1 VGLPVVPARRVDARQ
16 LLARHGEHA
25 EGVAVAQV
33 LLGGEGKLRQVGQLL
48 QVVGVHAR
56 LVELGLVHRRV
67 GVGVGQRPL
76 EPLQLQRA
84 QLVDAGLLDRLQ
96 RKGLVGHE
104 EAPAGSGITVP
115 LICVLLPRNSATA
128 WPFWL
133 LTRMS

>member
-1 VGLPVVPARRVDARQ
+1 MDARLTDRLQQRLIEQ
-16 LLARHGEHA
+16 LGVQSRYAVALPFEFVAQHA
-25 EGVAVAQV
+25 EGVVLAVGPDMRRARQPAQR
-33 LLGGEGKLRQVGQLL
+33 LLVIGFGQH
-48 QVVGVHAR
+48 VHA
-56 LVELGLVHRRV
+56 
-67 GVGVGQRPL
+67 L